1 MIKPKTSQDLFN
13 KIRSKFSNI
22 QLGDSEGNVTA
33 DPKSAVF
40 FDFEFS
46 EDSDN
51 FGRVSISLA
60 DGENM
65 KVFYNRGLVEKIDD
79 AARANWY
86 SFLKELK
93 DFAVQHQ
100 VSFDVRDITKNSL
113 TQQDFK
119 NLADVN
125 QTVNTD
131 DNMSEELNRLTK
143 LAGIP
148 VAESLTGT
156 KKSSYENLDK
166 TRLIIRHAQAV
177 DENVPGSRSRQ
188 INSLY
193 IENEQGERFKYPMK
207 HLAGARAMARH
218 VANGGVPH
226 DDFGKHI
233 IKMSEQIAQ
242 LNSFARYATNKDQL
256 NNSVGDIIEKSRL
269 KLENMRNYVK
279 NLSKQAHY
287 TKAKESFQP
296 TTIAE
301 LDDATRNSLRE
312 KFTLRH
318 LDDKVESALPLIH
331 SIMKEYDDK
340 DGEISP
346 PVDHS
351 AMVQSF
357 LANPEKKLVLRADP
371 AADKMLSVTK
381 FTNKNTM
388 LSSILSDIASRML
401 TRNDEEDRI
410 ANFASQV
417 ADDMGAEGAPFFKPD
432 ENYTRNK
439 KIAIQLAKRY
449 IDDYKKM
456 QQDPAY
462 ADEIRQDPGKF
473 APKKDRQGKAKGE
486 GEEFEKWANRVES
499 KVTEG
504 IHSLPDEDHA
514 GENFSKLKNV
524 MSKHFPVGTEAV
536 NAVSTLQS
544 LGFGDDDLFDQLGE
558 LADREGPDACACDTV
573 KNYIMNT
580 LLKSPNIQNY
590 YTPEQITA
598 LQDAASASDNRQG
611 KEANKSADH
620 FDTAMT
626 QTAMDSV
633 QEASDRPIMID
644 GKEVNLKTVEYEMQ
658 DVGDNIFDLQDA
670 RFTDGT
676 ELSDEQMEKLMVD
689 SNFNDWVQQD
699 HVQRGIESV
708 TVKEKDEPA
717 DVGLSPQ
724 AQDYGMGDEEK
735 EEVQKI
741 LDQNAESYQA
751 VLAGEGLI
759 TFGKLYRE
767 LLSYYMSNGEM
778 PYGVAKAREGDPEA
792 WIMDRLDSMGLLE
805 TMQKEEN
812 VNINDEYRF
821 RDWLKKTH
829 NKDVHQLTPQ
839 EYIVVSKQ
847 YRDEQGA
854 KTEGNEFAQAVQKAK
869 AAGMKP
875 GDKFKVGEKEYTLK
889 DAIELAGMQLEDFNF
904 TAESVGGGATVRQ
917 MTDLELA
924 NFLHTSVA
932 EVKKDR
938 EAAEEAAEELNQKY
952 ASDNESVKEDE
963 LAVLKKLSGI

>member
-46 EDSDN
+46 ENSDN
-51 FGRVSISLA
+51 FGRVSISIA
-60 DGENM
+60 DGESM
-65 KVFYNRGLVEKIDD
+65 KVFYNQGLVEKIDD
-79 AARANWY
+79 TTRADWY
-86 SFLKELK
+86 NFLKELK
-93 DFAVQHQ
+93 DFAVEHQ
-100 VSFDVRDITKNSL
+100 VSFDVRDITKSSL

-131 DNMSEELNRLTK
+131 DNMSEELKRITK

-166 TRLIIRHAQAV
+166 TRLIIRHARAV
-177 DENVPGSRSRQ
+177 DEDVPGARSRQ

-193 IENEQGERFKYPMK
+193 IENEQGERFKYPVK

-226 DDFGKHI
+226 DDFGQHI

-242 LNSFARYATNKDQL
+242 LNSFARYAANKDQL

-287 TKAKESFQP
+287 MKTKESFQP

-312 KFTLRH
+312 KFTLKH

-331 SIMKEYDDK
+331 SLMKEYDDR
-340 DGEISP
+340 DGEIP
-346 PVDHS
+346 APVNQS

-417 ADDMGAEGAPFFKPD
+417 ADDMGNEGAPFFKPD
-432 ENYTRNK
+432 ENYTKNK

-449 IDDYKKM
+449 IDDYKKI
-456 QQDPAY
+456 QQDPTY
-462 ADEIRQDPGKF
+462 ADEVRQDPSKF

-486 GEEFEKWANRVES
+486 SEEFEKWANRTES
-499 KVTEG
+499 KVNEG

-514 GENFSKLKNV
+514 GENFSKLKEL
-524 MSKHFPVGTEAV
+524 MSKHFPVGNEAV
-536 NAVSTLQS
+536 NAVSTLQG
-544 LGFGDDDLFDQLGE
+544 LGFGDDELFDQLGE
-558 LADREGPDACACDTV
+558 LADKEGPDACACDTV

-598 LQDAASASDNRQG
+598 LQDAASAADNRTDKAPAKQ
-611 KEANKSADH
+611 KEPAMAGEKSVA
-620 FDTAMT
+620 
-626 QTAMDSV
+626 
-633 QEASDRPIMID
+633 EASNESIMID
-644 GKEVNLKTVEYEMQ
+644 GKQVDLKTVEYEMQ
-658 DVGDNIFDLQDA
+658 DTGDNIFDLQDA
-670 RFTDGT
+670 KFVDGT
-676 ELSDEQMEKLMVD
+676 ELTDDQMEKLMVD
-689 SNFNDWVQQD
+689 ADFNDWVQTDYAQK
-699 HVQRGIESV
+699 GIESV
-708 TVKEKDEPA
+708 QEAPA
-717 DVGLSPQ
+717 VDTSDMTMAGI
-724 AQDYGMGDEEK
+724 GRGEK

-741 LDQNAESYQA
+741 LDQNSESYQA
-751 VLAGEGLI
+751 VMAGEDLI

-767 LLSYYMSNGEM
+767 LISYYMSNGEM
-778 PYGVAKAREGDPEA
+778 PYGVAKARDGDPET

-805 TMQKEEN
+805 TAQKEAEAS
-812 VNINDEYRF
+812 IDDQYRF
-821 RDWLKKTH
+821 RDWLKNTH
-829 NKDVHQLTPQ
+829 NKEVHALTPQ
-839 EYIVVSKQ
+839 EYIVISKQ
-847 YRDEQGA
+847 YRDEKAKQGA

-875 GDKFKVGEKEYTLK
+875 GDKFKVADNEYTLK
-889 DAIELAGMQLEDFNF
+889 DAIELAGMQLEDFDF
-904 TAESVGGGATVRQ
+904 TSESVDGGPTVRQ
-917 MTDLELA
+917 MSDLELA

-938 EAAEEAAEELNQKY
+938 EAAEEAAMEINQKY
-952 ASDNESVKEDE
+952 ASDNESIKEDE
-963 LAVLKKLSGI
+963 LAVIKRLSGI

>member
-33 DPKSAVF
+33 DPKLAVF

-46 EDSDN
+46 ENSDN

-79 AARANWY
+79 EARANWY

-143 LAGIP
+143 LAGVP

-256 NNSVGDIIEKSRL
+256 NNSVGDIIEKSKL

-287 TKAKESFQP
+287 MKTKESFQP

-417 ADDMGAEGAPFFKPD
+417 ADDMGNEGAPFFKPD
-432 ENYTRNK
+432 VNYTKNK

-462 ADEIRQDPGKF
+462 ADEIRQDPSKF
-473 APKKDRQGKAKGE
+473 APKKDRQGKTKEDIAQP
-486 GEEFEKWANRVES
+486 FENWANRVEA
-499 KVTEG
+499 KVNEG
-504 IHSLPDEDHA
+504 INSLPDEDHA
-514 GENFSKLKNV
+514 GEKFSKIKDL
-524 MSKHFPVGTEAV
+524 MSKHFPVGNEAV
-536 NAVSTLQS
+536 NSVSTLQA
-544 LGFGDDDLFDQLGE
+544 LGFGDDELFDQLGD
-558 LADREGPDACACDTV
+558 LADNEGPDACARQTV
-573 KNYIMNT
+573 RDYV
-580 LLKSPNIQNY
+580 LKMLAMPAAKKYYSPEEHSALTNAV
-590 YTPEQITA
+590 TA
-598 LQDAASASDNRQG
+598 NEKDFMQRQQPAMAGAESVAEAAG
-611 KEANKSADH
+611 K
-620 FDTAMT
+620 
-626 QTAMDSV
+626 
-633 QEASDRPIMID
+633 PIMID
-644 GKEVNLKTVEYEMQ
+644 GKQVDLNTVEYEMQ
-658 DVGDNIFDLQDA
+658 DTGDNIFDLQDA
-670 RFTDGT
+670 KFVDGT
-676 ELSDEQMEKLMVD
+676 ELTDDQMEKLMVD
-689 SNFNDWVQQD
+689 ADFNEWVQQD
-699 HVQRGIESV
+699 YVQRGIESV
-708 TVKEKDEPA
+708 QEAPDSI
-717 DVGLSPQ
+717 D
-724 AQDYGMGDEEK
+724 
-735 EEVQKI
+735 
-741 LDQNAESYQA
+741 DQ
-751 VLAGEGLI
+751 
-759 TFGKLYRE
+759 
-767 LLSYYMSNGEM
+767 
-778 PYGVAKAREGDPEA
+778 
-792 WIMDRLDSMGLLE
+792 
-805 TMQKEEN
+805 
-812 VNINDEYRF
+812 YRF
-821 RDWLKKTH
+821 RNWLRNTH

-839 EYIVVSKQ
+839 EYTVISKQ
-847 YRDEQGA
+847 YRDEKDTQGA

-875 GDKFKVGEKEYTLK
+875 GDKFKVADKEYTLK
-889 DAIELAGMQLEDFNF
+889 DAIELAGMQLEDFDF

-938 EAAEEAAEELNQKY
+938 EAAEEAAQEINQKY

-963 LAVLKKLSGI
+963 LAAIKRLSGI

>member
-22 QLGDSEGNVTA
+22 QLGDSAGNVTA

-46 EDSDN
+46 ENSDN
-51 FGRVSISLA
+51 FGRVSISIA
-60 DGENM
+60 DGKSM
-65 KVFYNRGLVEKIDD
+65 KVFYNQGLVEKIDD
-79 AARANWY
+79 AARADWY

-93 DFAVQHQ
+93 DFAVEHQ
-100 VSFDVRDITKNSL
+100 VSFDVRDITKSSL

-125 QTVNTD
+125 QTVNTE
-131 DNMSEELNRLTK
+131 DNMSEELNKLTR

-148 VAESLTGT
+148 VAEGLRGT

-166 TRLIIRHAQAV
+166 TRLIIRHAKAV
-177 DENVPGSRSRQ
+177 DESVPGARSRQ

-193 IENEQGERFKYPMK
+193 VENEQGERFKYPVK

-218 VANGGVPH
+218 VANSGVPH
-226 DDFGKHI
+226 DDFGQHI

-242 LNSFARYATNKDQL
+242 LNSFARYAANKDQL
-256 NNSVGDIIEKSRL
+256 NNSVGDIIEKSQL

-287 TKAKESFQP
+287 VKAKEGFQP

-312 KFTLRH
+312 KFTLKH

-331 SIMKEYDDK
+331 SLMKEYDDK
-340 DGEISP
+340 DGEIP
-346 PVDHS
+346 TPVDHS

-357 LANPEKKLVLRADP
+357 LANPEKKLILRADP
-371 AADKMLSVTK
+371 AADKMLKVTK

-417 ADDMGAEGAPFFKPD
+417 ADDMGNEGAPFFKPD
-432 ENYTRNK
+432 ENYTKNK

-456 QQDPAY
+456 QQDPTY
-462 ADEIRQDPGKF
+462 ADEIRQDPSKF
-473 APKKDRQGKAKGE
+473 APKKDRQGNVKGE
-486 GEEFEKWANRVES
+486 SEEFEKWANRTES
-499 KVTEG
+499 NVNEG

-514 GENFSKLKNV
+514 GENFSKLKEL
-524 MSKHFPVGTEAV
+524 MSKHFPVGNEAV
-536 NAVSTLQS
+536 NAVSTLQG
-544 LGFGDDDLFDQLGE
+544 LGFGDDALFDQLGE
-558 LADREGPDACACDTV
+558 LADKEGPDACACDTV
-573 KNYIMNT
+573 KDYIMNT

-598 LQDAASASDNRQG
+598 LQTAASASDNRTDKAPAKQ
-611 KEANKSADH
+611 
-620 FDTAMT
+620 TQPAM
-626 QTAMDSV
+626 AG
-633 QEASDRPIMID
+633 EASVAEASNESIMID
-644 GKEVNLKTVEYEMQ
+644 GKQVDLKTVEYEMQ
-658 DVGDNIFDLQDA
+658 DTGDNIFDLQGA
-670 RFTDGT
+670 KFTDGA
-676 ELSDEQMEKLMVD
+676 ELTDDQMEKLMVD
-689 SNFNDWVQQD
+689 ADFNEWVQQD
-699 HVQRGIESV
+699 YVQRGIESV

-751 VLAGEGLI
+751 VVAGENLI

-778 PYGVAKAREGDPEA
+778 PYGVAKARDGDPET

-805 TMQKEEN
+805 TVQKETH
-812 VNINDEYRF
+812 VNIDDEYRF
-821 RDWLKKTH
+821 RNWLKSTH

-839 EYIVVSKQ
+839 EYTVISKQ
-847 YRDEQGA
+847 YRDEQ
-854 KTEGNEFAQAVQKAK
+854 
-869 AAGMKP
+869 
-875 GDKFKVGEKEYTLK
+875 DKKK
-889 DAIELAGMQLEDFNF
+889 Q
-904 TAESVGGGATVRQ
+904 ESVGGGPTVTQ
-917 MTDLELA
+917 MSDLELA

-938 EAAEEAAEELNQKY
+938 EAAEEAAQEINQKY

-963 LAVLKKLSGI
+963 LATIKRLSGI

>member
-33 DPKSAVF
+33 EPQSAVF

-46 EDSDN
+46 ENSDN
-51 FGRVSISLA
+51 FGRISISIA
-60 DGENM
+60 DGKSM
-65 KVFYNRGLVEKIDD
+65 KVFYNQGLVEKIDD

-93 DFAVQHQ
+93 DFAVEHQ
-100 VSFDVRDITKNSL
+100 VSFDVRDITKSSL

-131 DNMSEELNRLTK
+131 NDMSEELNKLTR

-148 VAESLTGT
+148 VAESLRGT

-166 TRLIIRHAQAV
+166 TRLIIRHTQAV
-177 DENVPGSRSRQ
+177 DESVPGARSRQ

-193 IENEQGERFKYPMK
+193 IENAQGERFKYPMK
-207 HLAGARAMARH
+207 HLAGARAMTRH

-226 DDFGKHI
+226 DEFGQHI

-242 LNSFARYATNKDQL
+242 LNSFARYAANKDQL
-256 NNSVGDIIEKSRL
+256 NNSVGDIIEKSQL
-269 KLENMRNYVK
+269 KLENMRNYIK

-287 TKAKESFQP
+287 MKTKESFQP

-301 LDDATRNSLRE
+301 LDDATRDSLRE
-312 KFTLRH
+312 KFTLKH

-331 SIMKEYDDK
+331 SLMKEYDDK
-340 DGEISP
+340 DAMMSQP
-346 PVDHS
+346 VVDHS

-371 AADKMLSVTK
+371 AADNMLKVTK

-417 ADDMGAEGAPFFKPD
+417 ADDMGNEGAPFFKPD
-432 ENYTRNK
+432 ENYTKNK

-449 IDDYKKM
+449 IDDYKKI

-462 ADEIRQDPGKF
+462 ADEVRQDPSKF
-473 APKKDRQGKAKGE
+473 APKKDRQGKAKDE
-486 GEEFEKWANRVES
+486 SEEFEKWANRTES
-499 KVTEG
+499 KVNEG

-514 GENFSKLKNV
+514 GENFSKLKEL
-524 MSKHFPVGTEAV
+524 MSKHFPVGNEAV
-536 NAVSTLQS
+536 NAVSTLQG
-544 LGFGDDDLFDQLGE
+544 LGFGDDALFDQLGE
-558 LADREGPDACACDTV
+558 LADREGPEACACDTV
-573 KNYIMNT
+573 KDYIMNT

-598 LQDAASASDNRQG
+598 LQTAASASDNRTDKQPA
-611 KEANKSADH
+611 KQTEP
-620 FDTAMT
+620 AM
-626 QTAMDSV
+626 AG
-633 QEASDRPIMID
+633 EASVAEASNESIMID
-644 GKEVNLKTVEYEMQ
+644 GKQVDLNTVEYDMQ
-658 DVGDNIFDLQDA
+658 DTGDNIFDLQDA
-670 RFTDGT
+670 KFVDGT
-676 ELSDEQMEKLMVD
+676 ELTDDQMEKLMVD
-689 SNFNDWVQQD
+689 ADFNEFVQQD
-699 HVQRGIESV
+699 YAQRGIESV
-708 TVKEKDEPA
+708 QEAPDSI
-717 DVGLSPQ
+717 D
-724 AQDYGMGDEEK
+724 AQ
-735 EEVQKI
+735 
-741 LDQNAESYQA
+741 
-751 VLAGEGLI
+751 
-759 TFGKLYRE
+759 
-767 LLSYYMSNGEM
+767 
-778 PYGVAKAREGDPEA
+778 
-792 WIMDRLDSMGLLE
+792 
-805 TMQKEEN
+805 
-812 VNINDEYRF
+812 YRF
-821 RDWLKKTH
+821 RDWLKNTH
-829 NKDVHQLTPQ
+829 NKQVHQLTPQ
-839 EYIVVSKQ
+839 EYAVISKQ
-847 YRDEQGA
+847 YRDEQGT

-875 GDKFKVGEKEYTLK
+875 GDKFKVADKEYTLK
-889 DAIELAGMQLEDFNF
+889 DAIELAGLQLEDFDF
-904 TAESVGGGATVRQ
+904 ASESVGGGPTVTQ
-917 MTDLELA
+917 MSDLELA

-938 EAAEEAAEELNQKY
+938 EAAEEAAQEINQKY

-963 LAVLKKLSGI
+963 LAAIKRLSGI

>member
-13 KIRSKFSNI
+13 KIRSKFANI
-22 QLGDSEGNVTA
+22 QLGDSAGNVTA

-46 EDSDN
+46 ESSDN
-51 FGRVSISLA
+51 FGRVSISIA
-60 DGENM
+60 DGESM
-65 KVFYNRGLVEKIDD
+65 KVFYNQGLVEKIDD
-79 AARANWY
+79 TARADWY

-93 DFAVQHQ
+93 DFAVEHQ
-100 VSFDVRDITKNSL
+100 IGFDVRDITKNSL

-131 DNMSEELNRLTK
+131 DNMSEELNKLTK

-148 VAESLTGT
+148 VAESLRGT

-166 TRLIIRHAQAV
+166 TRLIIRHAKPV
-177 DENVPGSRSRQ
+177 DESVPGARSRQ

-193 IENEQGERFKYPMK
+193 IENSQGERFKYPMK

-226 DDFGKHI
+226 DDFGQHI

-242 LNSFARYATNKDQL
+242 LNSFSRYAANKDQL
-256 NNSVGDIIEKSRL
+256 NNSVGDIIEKSQL

-279 NLSKQAHY
+279 NLSKQTHY
-287 TKAKESFQP
+287 MKAKEGFQP
-296 TTIAE
+296 ATIAE

-312 KFTLRH
+312 KFTLKH

-331 SIMKEYDDK
+331 SIMKEYDDR
-340 DGEISP
+340 DGEMSP
-346 PVDHS
+346 PVDQS

-381 FTNKNTM
+381 FSNKNTM

-401 TRNDEEDRI
+401 TRNNEEDRI

-417 ADDMGAEGAPFFKPD
+417 ADDMGNEGAPFFKPD

-449 IDDYKKM
+449 IDDYRKM

-462 ADEIRQDPGKF
+462 ADEVRQDPSKF
-473 APKKDRQGKAKGE
+473 APKKDRQGRAKGE

-514 GENFSKLKNV
+514 GENFSKLKDV

-536 NAVSTLQS
+536 NAVTTLQS

-558 LADREGPDACACDTV
+558 LADKEGPDACACETV

-580 LLKSPNIQNY
+580 LLKSPNISNY

-598 LQDAASASDNRQG
+598 LQDAASASDNR
-611 KEANKSADH
+611 KEKEPNKSDDS
-620 FDTAMT
+620 FDYAMST
-626 QTAMDSV
+626 TKAPAESV
-633 QEASDRPIMID
+633 VKESDRPIMID
-644 GKEVNLKTVEYEMQ
+644 GKQVDLNTIEYEMQ
-658 DVGDNIFDLQDA
+658 DIGDNIYDLQGA
-670 RFTDGT
+670 KFVDGT

-689 SNFNDWVQQD
+689 MDFNDWVQQD
-699 HVQRGIESV
+699 HAERYADAMQEAPVDTSDMHIVGIGRG
-708 TVKEKDEPA
+708 
-717 DVGLSPQ
+717 
-724 AQDYGMGDEEK
+724 EK
-735 EEVQKI
+735 EEVQQI
-741 LDQNAESYQA
+741 LDRNKESYDA
-751 VLAGEGLI
+751 ILGGEDLI

-767 LLSYYMSNGEM
+767 LISYYMSNGEM
-778 PYGVAKAREGDPEA
+778 PYEVAKAREGDPEQ

-805 TMQKEEN
+805 TTQESQ
-812 VNINDEYRF
+812 VSIDDEYRF

-829 NKDVHQLTPQ
+829 NKEVGLLTPQ
-839 EYIVVSKQ
+839 EYIIVSKQ
-847 YRDEQGA
+847 YRDEQ
-854 KTEGNEFAQAVQKAK
+854 
-869 AAGMKP
+869 
-875 GDKFKVGEKEYTLK
+875 DKKK
-889 DAIELAGMQLEDFNF
+889 Q
-904 TAESVGGGATVRQ
+904 ESVGGGPTVSQ
-917 MTDLELA
+917 MSDLELA

-938 EAAEEAAEELNQKY
+938 EAAEEAAQEINQKY

-963 LAVLKKLSGI
+963 LAVIKRLSGI

>member
-13 KIRSKFSNI
+13 KIRSKFANI
-22 QLGDSEGNVTA
+22 QLGDSAGNVTA

-46 EDSDN
+46 ENSDN
-51 FGRVSISLA
+51 FGRVSISIA
-60 DGENM
+60 DGASM
-65 KVFYNRGLVEKIDD
+65 KVFYNQGLVEKVDD
-79 AARANWY
+79 EAKANWY

-93 DFAVQHQ
+93 DFAVEHQ
-100 VSFDVRDITKNSL
+100 VGFDVRDITKSSL

-125 QTVNTD
+125 QTVNTG
-131 DNMSEELNRLTK
+131 DNMSEELNRLTQ
-143 LAGIP
+143 LAGIT

-156 KKSSYENLDK
+156 KRSSYENLDK

-177 DENVPGSRSRQ
+177 DEDVPGARSRQ

-256 NNSVGDIIEKSRL
+256 NNSVGDIIDKSRL
-269 KLENMRNYVK
+269 KLENMRTYVK
-279 NLSKQAHY
+279 NMSKQAHY
-287 TKAKESFQP
+287 MKAKESFQP
-296 TTIAE
+296 VTIAE
-301 LDDATRNSLRE
+301 LDDETRNSLRE
-312 KFTLRH
+312 KFTLKH

-340 DGEISP
+340 DGDISTP

-371 AADKMLSVTK
+371 AADKMLRVTK

-417 ADDMGAEGAPFFKPD
+417 ADDMGNEGAPFFKPD
-432 ENYTRNK
+432 ENYTKNK

-456 QQDPAY
+456 QQEPAY
-462 ADEIRQDPGKF
+462 ADEVRQDPSKF
-473 APKKDRQGKAKGE
+473 APKKDRQGKAKE
-486 GEEFEKWANRVES
+486 DIAQPFENWANRVEA
-499 KVTEG
+499 KVNEG
-504 IHSLPDEDHA
+504 ISSLPDEDHA
-514 GENFSKLKNV
+514 GKDFSKLKDL
-524 MSKHFPVGTEAV
+524 MAKHFPVGNEAV
-536 NAVSTLQS
+536 NSVSTLQA
-544 LGFGDDDLFDQLGE
+544 LGFEDDELFDQLGD
-558 LADREGPDACACDTV
+558 LADQEGPDACARQTV
-573 KNYIMNT
+573 RDYVLKMLAMPAAKNFY
-580 LLKSPNIQNY
+580 SPEEHSAL
-590 YTPEQITA
+590 TTA
-598 LQDAASASDNRQG
+598 VTANEKDFMQSQQPAMA
-611 KEANKSADH
+611 EAY
-620 FDTAMT
+620 
-626 QTAMDSV
+626 
-633 QEASDRPIMID
+633 DRPIMID
-644 GKEVNLKTVEYEMQ
+644 GKEVDLNTVEYDMQ
-658 DVGDNIFDLQDA
+658 DTGDNIFDLQDA
-670 RFTDGT
+670 RFKDGT

-689 SNFNDWVQQD
+689 SDFNDWVRQD
-699 HVQRGIESV
+699 DIERRMESV
-708 TVKEKDEPA
+708 SVKEKDEPA
-717 DVGLSPQ
+717 DVGLSSQ
-724 AQDYGMGDEEK
+724 ARDYGTGEMDDEADD
-735 EEVQKI
+735 VQKI
-741 LDQNAESYQA
+741 LDQNPESTREW
-751 VLAGEGLI
+751 LAGESLI

-767 LLSYYMSNGEM
+767 LLSYYMSKGEM
-778 PYGVAKAREGDPEA
+778 PYDVAKAKSGDPEK
-792 WIMDRLDSMGLLE
+792 WIMDRLNKLGLAE
-805 TMQKEEN
+805 TLQKETN
-812 VNINDEYRF
+812 VNIDNEYRF
-821 RDWLKKTH
+821 RNWLKKTH
-829 NKDVHQLTPQ
+829 NKQVHELKPQ
-839 EYIVVSKQ
+839 EYAVISKQ
-847 YRDEQGA
+847 YRDEKDTQGA

-875 GDKFKVGEKEYTLK
+875 GDKFKVADKEYTLK

-904 TAESVGGGATVRQ
+904 AAESVGGGPTIRQ

-924 NFLHTSVA
+924 NFLNTTVA

-938 EAAEEAAEELNQKY
+938 EAAEEAAMEINQKY

-963 LAVLKKLSGI
+963 LSIIKRLSGI

>member
-1 MIKPKTSQDLFN
+1 
-13 KIRSKFSNI
+13 
-22 QLGDSEGNVTA
+22 
-33 DPKSAVF
+33 
-40 FDFEFS
+40 
-46 EDSDN
+46 
-51 FGRVSISLA
+51 
-60 DGENM
+60 
-65 KVFYNRGLVEKIDD
+65 
-79 AARANWY
+79 
-86 SFLKELK
+86 
-93 DFAVQHQ
+93 
-100 VSFDVRDITKNSL
+100 
-113 TQQDFK
+113 
-119 NLADVN
+119 
-125 QTVNTD
+125 
-131 DNMSEELNRLTK
+131 
-143 LAGIP
+143 
-148 VAESLTGT
+148 
-156 KKSSYENLDK
+156 
-166 TRLIIRHAQAV
+166 
-177 DENVPGSRSRQ
+177 
-188 INSLY
+188 
-193 IENEQGERFKYPMK
+193 
-207 HLAGARAMARH
+207 
-218 VANGGVPH
+218 
-226 DDFGKHI
+226 
-233 IKMSEQIAQ
+233 
-242 LNSFARYATNKDQL
+242 
-256 NNSVGDIIEKSRL
+256 
-269 KLENMRNYVK
+269 
-279 NLSKQAHY
+279 
-287 TKAKESFQP
+287 
-296 TTIAE
+296 
-301 LDDATRNSLRE
+301 
-312 KFTLRH
+312 
-318 LDDKVESALPLIH
+318 
-331 SIMKEYDDK
+331 
-340 DGEISP
+340 
-346 PVDHS
+346 
-351 AMVQSF
+351 
-357 LANPEKKLVLRADP
+357 
-371 AADKMLSVTK
+371 
-381 FTNKNTM
+381 M

-417 ADDMGAEGAPFFKPD
+417 ADDMGAEGSPFFKPD
-432 ENYTRNK
+432 ENYTKNK

-456 QQDPAY
+456 KQDPSY

-514 GENFSKLKNV
+514 GENFSKLKDV

-558 LADREGPDACACDTV
+558 LADKEGPDACACETV

-598 LQDAASASDNRQG
+598 LQDAASASDQRAE
-611 KEANKSADH
+611 KEPAMAGEQSVAEAADK
-620 FDTAMT
+620 
-626 QTAMDSV
+626 
-633 QEASDRPIMID
+633 PIMID
-644 GKEVNLKTVEYEMQ
+644 GKEVDLNTVEYEMQ

-670 RFTDGT
+670 RFKDGT

-689 SNFNDWVQQD
+689 SDFNDWVQQD
-699 HVQRGIESV
+699 NIERRMESV

-717 DVGLSPQ
+717 DVGMSPQ
-724 AQDYGMGDEEK
+724 ARDYGMGDEEK

-741 LDQNAESYQA
+741 LDQNAQSWQE
-751 VLAGEGLI
+751 VLAGENLI

-767 LLSYYMSNGEM
+767 LISYYMSNGEM
-778 PYGVAKAREGDPEA
+778 PYGVAKAREGDPEQ
-792 WIMDRLDSMGLLE
+792 WIMDRLNSIGLIE
-805 TMQKEEN
+805 TVQKENN

-829 NKDVHQLTPQ
+829 NKQVHELKPQ
-839 EYIVVSKQ
+839 EYAVISKQ
-847 YRDEQGA
+847 YRDEKETQGA

-889 DAIELAGMQLEDFNF
+889 DAIELAGMQLEDFDF

>member
-33 DPKSAVF
+33 DPKLAVF

-46 EDSDN
+46 ENSDN

-79 AARANWY
+79 EARANWY

-143 LAGIP
+143 LAGVP

-177 DENVPGSRSRQ
+177 DENVTGSRSRH

-287 TKAKESFQP
+287 MKTKESFQP

-417 ADDMGAEGAPFFKPD
+417 ADDMGNEGAPFFKPD
-432 ENYTRNK
+432 VNYTKNK

-462 ADEIRQDPGKF
+462 ADEIRQDPSKF
-473 APKKDRQGKAKGE
+473 APKKDRQGKTKEDIAQP
-486 GEEFEKWANRVES
+486 FENWANRVEA
-499 KVTEG
+499 KVNEG
-504 IHSLPDEDHA
+504 INSLPDEDHA
-514 GENFSKLKNV
+514 GEKFSKIKDL
-524 MSKHFPVGTEAV
+524 MSKHFPVGNEAV
-536 NAVSTLQS
+536 NSVSTLQA
-544 LGFGDDDLFDQLGE
+544 LGFGDDELFDQLGD
-558 LADREGPDACACDTV
+558 LADQEGPDACARQPVRDYV
-573 KNYIMNT
+573 
-580 LLKSPNIQNY
+580 LKMLAMPAAKKYYSPKEHSALTNAV
-590 YTPEQITA
+590 TA
-598 LQDAASASDNRQG
+598 NEKDFMKGQKSDDQ
-611 KEANKSADH
+611 

-633 QEASDRPIMID
+633 KEEPVDTSDMH
-644 GKEVNLKTVEYEMQ
+644 M
-658 DVGDNIFDLQDA
+658 A
-670 RFTDGT
+670 
-676 ELSDEQMEKLMVD
+676 
-689 SNFNDWVQQD
+689 
-699 HVQRGIESV
+699 GILH
-708 TVKEKDEPA
+708 
-717 DVGLSPQ
+717 G
-724 AQDYGMGDEEK
+724 EK

-741 LDQNAESYQA
+741 LDQNAESYKE
-751 VLAGEGLI
+751 VLAGENLM

-778 PYGVAKAREGDPEA
+778 PYGTVKGNDGDPEE
-792 WIMDRLDSMGLLE
+792 WIYNRLEQLGLME
-805 TMQKEEN
+805 MVQKEGS
-812 VNINDEYRF
+812 IDDEYKF

-829 NKDVHQLTPQ
+829 NKEVHELKPQ
-839 EYIVVSKQ
+839 EYAIISKQ

-854 KTEGNEFAQAVQKAK
+854 KNEGNEFAQAVQKAK

-889 DAIELAGMQLEDFNF
+889 DAIELAGMQLEDFDF

>member
-13 KIRSKFSNI
+13 KIRSKFANI
-22 QLGDSEGNVTA
+22 QLGDSAGNVTA
-33 DPKSAVF
+33 DPRAAVF

-46 EDSDN
+46 ENSDN
-51 FGRVSISLA
+51 FGRVSISIA
-60 DGENM
+60 DGESM
-65 KVFYNRGLVEKIDD
+65 KVFYNQGLVEKIDD
-79 AARANWY
+79 EARANWY

-93 DFAVQHQ
+93 DFAVEHQ
-100 VSFDVRDITKNSL
+100 VGFDVRDITKSSL

-125 QTVNTD
+125 QTVNTGD
-131 DNMSEELNRLTK
+131 SMSEELNRLTK

-156 KKSSYENLDK
+156 KRSSYENLDK

-177 DENVPGSRSRQ
+177 DEDVPGARSRQ

-269 KLENMRNYVK
+269 KLENMRTYVK

-287 TKAKESFQP
+287 MKAKESFQP

-301 LDDATRNSLRE
+301 LDDETRNSLRE
-312 KFTLRH
+312 KFTLKH

-331 SIMKEYDDK
+331 AIMKEYDDK
-340 DGEISP
+340 DGEMSP

-371 AADKMLSVTK
+371 AADKMLKVTK

-388 LSSILSDIASRML
+388 LTSILSDIASRML

-417 ADDMGAEGAPFFKPD
+417 ADDMGSEGAPFFKPD
-432 ENYTRNK
+432 EQYTKNK

-462 ADEIRQDPGKF
+462 ADEVRQDPSKF
-473 APKKDRQGKAKGE
+473 APKKDRQGKAKE
-486 GEEFEKWANRVES
+486 DLAQPFENWTNRVEA
-499 KVTEG
+499 KINEG
-504 IHSLPDEDHA
+504 ISSLPDEDHA
-514 GENFSKLKNV
+514 GKNFSKLKDL

-536 NAVSTLQS
+536 NSVSTLQS
-544 LGFGDDDLFDQLGE
+544 LGFDDDDLFDQLGD
-558 LADREGPDACACDTV
+558 LADKEGPDACARETV
-573 KNYIMNT
+573 RDYVLKMLAMPAAKNYY
-580 LLKSPNIQNY
+580 SPEEHSAL
-590 YTPEQITA
+590 TTA
-598 LQDAASASDNRQG
+598 VTSNEKDFMKGQS
-611 KEANKSADH
+611 KSADH

-633 QEASDRPIMID
+633 REAPAVDTSDMTMAGI
-644 GKEVNLKTVEYEMQ
+644 G
-658 DVGDNIFDLQDA
+658 
-670 RFTDGT
+670 
-676 ELSDEQMEKLMVD
+676 
-689 SNFNDWVQQD
+689 
-699 HVQRGIESV
+699 RG
-708 TVKEKDEPA
+708 
-717 DVGLSPQ
+717 
-724 AQDYGMGDEEK
+724 EK

-741 LDQNAESYQA
+741 LDQNAESWQK
-751 VLAGEGLI
+751 VLAGEDLI
-759 TFGKLYRE
+759 TFGRLYRE

-778 PYGVAKAREGDPEA
+778 PYEVAKAREGDPEE
-792 WIMDRLDSMGLLE
+792 WIMDRLSELGLIESL
-805 TMQKEEN
+805 
-812 VNINDEYRF
+812 DEDTGF
-821 RDWLKKTH
+821 AQWLKATH
-829 NKDVHQLTPQ
+829 NKEVSQLSAQ
-839 EYIVVSKQ
+839 EYATVSKQ
-847 YRDEQGA
+847 YRDAKAKEGT
-854 KTEGNEFAQAVQKAK
+854 KTEGNEFALAVQKAK

-875 GDKFKVGEKEYTLK
+875 GDKFKVGDKEYTLK
-889 DAIELAGMQLEDFNF
+889 DAIELAGMQLEDFDF
-904 TAESVGGGATVRQ
+904 AAESVGGGPTIRQ

-932 EVKKDR
+932 DVKKDR
-938 EAAEEAAEELNQKY
+938 EAAEEAAMEKNQEY

-963 LAVLKKLSGI
+963 LAIIKKLSGI

>member
-46 EDSDN
+46 ENSDN

-60 DGENM
+60 DGNHM

-79 AARANWY
+79 EARANWY
-86 SFLKELK
+86 GFLKELK

-100 VSFDVRDITKNSL
+100 VTFDVRDITKNSL

-125 QTVNTD
+125 QTVNTE

-143 LAGIP
+143 LAGMT

-156 KKSSYENLDK
+156 AKSSYENLDK

-218 VANGGVPH
+218 VANSGVPH

-242 LNSFARYATNKDQL
+242 LNSFSRYATNKDQL
-256 NNSVGDIIEKSRL
+256 NNSAGEIIEKSKL
-269 KLENMRNYVK
+269 KLENMRTYVK

-287 TKAKESFQP
+287 MKAKESFQP

-312 KFTLRH
+312 KFTLKH

-340 DGEISP
+340 DGEMSA

-357 LANPEKKLVLRADP
+357 LANPQKKLVLRADP
-371 AADKMLSVTK
+371 TADKMLKITK

-417 ADDMGAEGAPFFKPD
+417 ADDMGNEGAPFFKPD
-432 ENYTRNK
+432 ENYTKNK

-456 QQDPAY
+456 QQDPNY

-473 APKKDRQGKAKGE
+473 APKKDRQGKTKEDTAQP
-486 GEEFEKWANRVES
+486 FENWANRVEAR
-499 KVTEG
+499 VNEG
-504 IHSLPDEDHA
+504 ISSLPDEDHA
-514 GENFSKLKNV
+514 GEKFSKIKDL
-524 MSKHFPVGTEAV
+524 MSKHFPVGNEAV
-536 NAVSTLQS
+536 NSVSTLQA
-544 LGFGDDDLFDQLGE
+544 LGFGDDELFDQLGD
-558 LADREGPDACACDTV
+558 LADQEGPDACARQTV
-573 KNYIMNT
+573 RDYV
-580 LLKSPNIQNY
+580 LKMLSMPAANNY
-590 YTPEQITA
+590 YSPEELSALTNAVTA
-598 LQDAASASDNRQG
+598 NEKDFM
-611 KEANKSADH
+611 KSQQP
-620 FDTAMT
+620 AMAG
-626 QTAMDSV
+626 QESV
-633 QEASDRPIMID
+633 AEASSESIMID
-644 GKEVNLKTVEYEMQ
+644 GKQVDLKTVEYEMQ
-658 DVGDNIFDLQDA
+658 DTGDNIFDLQDA
-670 RFTDGT
+670 RFTDGA
-676 ELSDEQMEKLMVD
+676 ELTDDQMEKLMVD
-689 SNFNDWVQQD
+689 ADFNEWVQQD
-699 HVQRGIESV
+699 YVQRGIESV
-708 TVKEKDEPA
+708 QEAPDSI
-717 DVGLSPQ
+717 D
-724 AQDYGMGDEEK
+724 AQ
-735 EEVQKI
+735 
-741 LDQNAESYQA
+741 
-751 VLAGEGLI
+751 
-759 TFGKLYRE
+759 
-767 LLSYYMSNGEM
+767 
-778 PYGVAKAREGDPEA
+778 
-792 WIMDRLDSMGLLE
+792 
-805 TMQKEEN
+805 
-812 VNINDEYRF
+812 YRF
-821 RDWLKKTH
+821 RDWLKNTH
-829 NKDVHQLTPQ
+829 NKQVHQLTPQ
-839 EYIVVSKQ
+839 EYAVISKQ
-847 YRDEQGA
+847 YRDEEDTQGT

-869 AAGMKP
+869 AAGMKA
-875 GDKFKVGEKEYTLK
+875 GDKFKVADKEYTLK
-889 DAIELAGMQLEDFNF
+889 DAIELAGMQLEDFDF
-904 TAESVGGGATVRQ
+904 TPESVGGGPTIRQ
-917 MTDLELA
+917 MSDLELA

-938 EAAEEAAEELNQKY
+938 EAAEEAAMEINQKY
-952 ASDNESVKEDE
+952 SEDKPVKEDE
-963 LAVLKKLSGI
+963 LAAIKRLSGI

>member
-22 QLGDSEGNVTA
+22 QLGDSAGNVTA

-46 EDSDN
+46 ENSDN
-51 FGRVSISLA
+51 FGRVSISIA
-60 DGENM
+60 DGESM
-65 KVFYNRGLVEKIDD
+65 KVFYNQGLVEKIDD
-79 AARANWY
+79 TARADWY
-86 SFLKELK
+86 NFLKELK
-93 DFAVQHQ
+93 DFAVEHQ
-100 VSFDVRDITKNSL
+100 VSFDVRDITKSSL

-131 DNMSEELNRLTK
+131 DNMSEELNRLTR

-148 VAESLTGT
+148 VAESLRGT

-166 TRLIIRHAQAV
+166 TRLIIRHAKAV
-177 DENVPGSRSRQ
+177 DESVPGARSRQ

-193 IENEQGERFKYPMK
+193 IENAQGERFKYPMK

-233 IKMSEQIAQ
+233 ISMSEQIAQ
-242 LNSFARYATNKDQL
+242 LNSFARYAANKDQL

-287 TKAKESFQP
+287 MKTKESFQP

-312 KFTLRH
+312 KFTLKH

-331 SIMKEYDDK
+331 SIMKEYDDR

-371 AADKMLSVTK
+371 AADRMLSVTK
-381 FTNKNTM
+381 FNNKNTM

-417 ADDMGAEGAPFFKPD
+417 ADDMGNEGAPFFKPD

-449 IDDYKKM
+449 IDDYRKM

-462 ADEIRQDPGKF
+462 ADEVRQDPSKF

-486 GEEFEKWANRVES
+486 GEEFEKWANRTES

-514 GENFSKLKNV
+514 GEHFSKLKDI
-524 MSKHFPVGTEAV
+524 MSKHFPVGTEGV

-558 LADREGPDACACDTV
+558 LADQEGPDACACETV

-580 LLKSPNIQNY
+580 LLKSPNIKNY

-598 LQDAASASDNRQG
+598 LQDAASAADNRTD
-611 KEANKSADH
+611 KKDNKSDDS
-620 FDTAMT
+620 FDYAMST
-626 QTAMDSV
+626 TKAPAESV
-633 QEASDRPIMID
+633 VKESNRPIMID
-644 GKEVNLKTVEYEMQ
+644 GKQVDLNTIEYEMQ
-658 DVGDNIFDLQDA
+658 DVGDNIYDLQGA

-689 SNFNDWVQQD
+689 MNFNDWVQQD
-699 HVQRGIESV
+699 HAERHADAMQEAPVDTSDMSMAGI
-708 TVKEKDEPA
+708 
-717 DVGLSPQ
+717 GH
-724 AQDYGMGDEEK
+724 GEK
-735 EEVQKI
+735 EEVQQI
-741 LDQNAESYQA
+741 LNKHKADFDK
-751 VLAGEGLI
+751 VKAGDELMNHDN
-759 TFGKLYRE
+759 LYSE
-767 LLSYYMSNGEM
+767 LVSYYMSNGEM
-778 PYGVAKAREGDPEA
+778 PYAVAKAREGTPDT

-805 TMQKEEN
+805 TTQESQ
-812 VNINDEYRF
+812 VSIDDEYRF
-821 RDWLKKTH
+821 RDWLKNTH
-829 NKDVHQLTPQ
+829 NKEVHALTPQ
-839 EYIVVSKQ
+839 EYTVISKQ
-847 YRDEQGA
+847 YRDEQ
-854 KTEGNEFAQAVQKAK
+854 
-869 AAGMKP
+869 
-875 GDKFKVGEKEYTLK
+875 DKKK
-889 DAIELAGMQLEDFNF
+889 Q
-904 TAESVGGGATVRQ
+904 ESVGGEPTIRQ
-917 MTDLELA
+917 MSDLELA

-938 EAAEEAAEELNQKY
+938 EAAEEAAEEINQKY
-952 ASDNESVKEDE
+952 AKNESSVK
-963 LAVLKKLSGI
+963 LAEFKRLAGI

>member
-1 MIKPKTSQDLFN
+1 MIKQKTSQDLFN
-13 KIRSKFSNI
+13 KIRSKFANI
-22 QLGDSEGNVTA
+22 QLGDSSGNVTA

-46 EDSDN
+46 ENSDN
-51 FGRVSISLA
+51 FGRVSISIA
-60 DGENM
+60 DGESM
-65 KVFYNRGLVEKIDD
+65 KVFYNQGLVEKIDD
-79 AARANWY
+79 EARANWY

-93 DFAVQHQ
+93 DFAVEHQ
-100 VSFDVRDITKNSL
+100 VGFDVRDITKSSL

-125 QTVNTD
+125 QTVNTGD
-131 DNMSEELNRLTK
+131 SMSEELNRLTK

-177 DENVPGSRSRQ
+177 DEDVPGARSRQ

-269 KLENMRNYVK
+269 KLENMRTYVK
-279 NLSKQAHY
+279 NISKQAHY
-287 TKAKESFQP
+287 MKAKESFQP

-301 LDDATRNSLRE
+301 LDDETRNSLRE
-312 KFTLRH
+312 KFTLKH

-331 SIMKEYDDK
+331 AIMKEYDDK
-340 DGEISP
+340 DGEMSP

-371 AADKMLSVTK
+371 AADKMLKVTK

-417 ADDMGAEGAPFFKPD
+417 ADDMGNEGAPFFKPD

-462 ADEIRQDPGKF
+462 ADEVRQDPSKF
-473 APKKDRQGKAKGE
+473 APKKDRQGKAKE
-486 GEEFEKWANRVES
+486 DLTQPFENWTNRVEA
-499 KVTEG
+499 KVNEG
-504 IHSLPDEDHA
+504 ISSLPDEDHA
-514 GENFSKLKNV
+514 GENFSKLKDL

-536 NAVSTLQS
+536 NAVSTLQA
-544 LGFGDDDLFDQLGE
+544 LGFEDDELFDQLGD
-558 LADREGPDACACDTV
+558 LADKEGPDACARQTV
-573 KNYIMNT
+573 RDYVLKMLAMPAAKNYY
-580 LLKSPNIQNY
+580 SPEEHSALTTAVTANEKDFMKGQNK
-590 YTPEQITA
+590 TDDQ
-598 LQDAASASDNRQG
+598 
-611 KEANKSADH
+611 

-633 QEASDRPIMID
+633 QEAADRPIMID
-644 GKEVNLKTVEYEMQ
+644 GKEVDLNTVEYEMQ
-658 DVGDNIFDLQDA
+658 DTGDNVFDLQGA
-670 RFTDGT
+670 RFKDGT

-699 HVQRGIESV
+699 HIERRMESAP
-708 TVKEKDEPA
+708 VKEKDEPA
-717 DVGLSPQ
+717 DVGFSSQ
-724 AQDYGMGDEEK
+724 ARDYGVGNVEK

-741 LDQNAESYQA
+741 LDQNAESWQK
-751 VLAGEGLI
+751 VLAGEDLI

-767 LLSYYMSNGEM
+767 LVSYYMSNGEM
-778 PYGVAKAREGDPEA
+778 PYGVAKAREGDPEE
-792 WIMDRLDSMGLLE
+792 WIMDRLSELGLME
-805 TMQKEEN
+805 SIKEAN

-847 YRDEQGA
+847 YRDEQGT

-889 DAIELAGMQLEDFNF
+889 DAIELAGMQLEDFDF
-904 TAESVGGGATVRQ
+904 AAESVGGGATIRQ
-917 MTDLELA
+917 MSDLELA
-924 NFLHTSVA
+924 NFLNTSVA

-938 EAAEEAAEELNQKY
+938 EAAEEAAMEINQKY

-963 LAVLKKLSGI
+963 LAIIKRLSGI

>member
-22 QLGDSEGNVTA
+22 QLGDSAGNVTA

-46 EDSDN
+46 ENSDN
-51 FGRVSISLA
+51 FGRVSISIA
-60 DGENM
+60 DGESM
-65 KVFYNRGLVEKIDD
+65 KVFYNQGLVEKIDD
-79 AARANWY
+79 TARANWY
-86 SFLKELK
+86 NFLKELK
-93 DFAVQHQ
+93 DFAVEHQ
-100 VSFDVRDITKNSL
+100 VSFDVRDITKSSL

-131 DNMSEELNRLTK
+131 DNMSEELNKLTR

-148 VAESLTGT
+148 VAESLRGT

-166 TRLIIRHAQAV
+166 TRLIIRHAKAV
-177 DENVPGSRSRQ
+177 DESVPGARSRQ

-193 IENEQGERFKYPMK
+193 IENAQGERFKYPMK

-233 IKMSEQIAQ
+233 ISMSEQIAQ

-287 TKAKESFQP
+287 MKTKESFQP

-312 KFTLRH
+312 KFTLKH

-331 SIMKEYDDK
+331 SIMKEYDDR

-381 FTNKNTM
+381 FNNKNTM

-417 ADDMGAEGAPFFKPD
+417 ADDMGNEGAPFFKPD
-432 ENYTRNK
+432 ENYTKNK

-449 IDDYKKM
+449 IDDYRKM
-456 QQDPAY
+456 QQNPAY
-462 ADEIRQDPGKF
+462 ADEVRQDPSKF

-486 GEEFEKWANRVES
+486 GEEFEKWANRIES

-514 GENFSKLKNV
+514 GENFSKLKDV
-524 MSKHFPVGTEAV
+524 MSKHFPVGNEAV
-536 NAVSTLQS
+536 NAVSTLQG

-558 LADREGPDACACDTV
+558 LADKEGPDACACDTV

-598 LQDAASASDNRQG
+598 LQDAASAADQRAEKQPAMAGEESVA
-611 KEANKSADH
+611 EAADK
-620 FDTAMT
+620 
-626 QTAMDSV
+626 
-633 QEASDRPIMID
+633 PIIID
-644 GKEVNLKTVEYEMQ
+644 GKEVDLNTVEYEMQ
-658 DVGDNIFDLQDA
+658 DTGDNIFDLQDA
-670 RFTDGT
+670 KFKDGT

-689 SNFNDWVQQD
+689 MDFNEWVQQD

-708 TVKEKDEPA
+708 QEAPA
-717 DVGLSPQ
+717 VDTSDMTMAGI
-724 AQDYGMGDEEK
+724 GRGEK

-778 PYGVAKAREGDPEA
+778 PYGVAKARDGDPEA

-805 TMQKEEN
+805 TVQKETQ
-812 VNINDEYRF
+812 VNIDDEYRF
-821 RDWLKKTH
+821 RDWLKSTH
-829 NKDVHQLTPQ
+829 NKEVHALTPQ
-839 EYIVVSKQ
+839 EYTVISKQ
-847 YRDEQGA
+847 YRDE
-854 KTEGNEFAQAVQKAK
+854 KAK
-869 AAGMKP
+869 QTLA
-875 GDKFKVGEKEYTLK
+875 KE
-889 DAIELAGMQLEDFNF
+889 
-904 TAESVGGGATVRQ
+904 
-917 MTDLELA
+917 
-924 NFLHTSVA
+924 
-932 EVKKDR
+932 
-938 EAAEEAAEELNQKY
+938 
-952 ASDNESVKEDE
+952 NESVKEDE
-963 LAVLKKLSGI
+963 LATIKRLSGI

>member
-46 EDSDN
+46 ENSDN

-65 KVFYNRGLVEKIDD
+65 KVFYNQGLVEKIDD
-79 AARANWY
+79 TARADWY

-93 DFAVQHQ
+93 DFAVEHQ
-100 VSFDVRDITKNSL
+100 ISFDVRDITKNSL

-125 QTVNTD
+125 QTVNTG
-131 DNMSEELNRLTK
+131 DNMSEEIKRITK

-148 VAESLTGT
+148 VAESLKGT
-156 KKSSYENLDK
+156 KRSSYENLDK
-166 TRLIIRHAQAV
+166 TRLIIRHAKPV
-177 DENVPGSRSRQ
+177 DESVPGARSRQ

-193 IENEQGERFKYPMK
+193 IENSQGERFKYPMK

-226 DDFGKHI
+226 DDFGQHI

-242 LNSFARYATNKDQL
+242 LNSFARYAANKDQL
-256 NNSVGDIIEKSRL
+256 NNSVGDIIEKSQL

-279 NLSKQAHY
+279 NLSKQTHY
-287 TKAKESFQP
+287 MKAKEGFQP
-296 TTIAE
+296 ATIAE

-312 KFTLRH
+312 KFTLKH

-331 SIMKEYDDK
+331 SIMKEYDDR
-340 DGEISP
+340 DGAISP
-346 PVDHS
+346 PVDQS

-381 FTNKNTM
+381 FSNKNTM

-417 ADDMGAEGAPFFKPD
+417 ADDMGNEGAPFFKPD

-462 ADEIRQDPGKF
+462 ADEVRQDPSKF
-473 APKKDRQGKAKGE
+473 APKKDRQGRAKGE

-514 GENFSKLKNV
+514 GENFSKLKDV

-536 NAVSTLQS
+536 NAVTTLQG

-558 LADREGPDACACDTV
+558 LADREGPDACACETV

-598 LQDAASASDNRQG
+598 LQDAAAASDNRTD
-611 KEANKSADH
+611 KKDNKSDDS
-620 FDTAMT
+620 FDYALSTTKAP
-626 QTAMDSV
+626 AESV
-633 QEASDRPIMID
+633 VKESDRPIMID
-644 GKEVNLKTVEYEMQ
+644 GKQVDLNTIEYEMQ
-658 DVGDNIFDLQDA
+658 DTGDNIFDLQNA
-670 RFTDGT
+670 QFTDGT

-699 HVQRGIESV
+699 HAERHADAMQEAPAVDTSDMTMAGIGRG
-708 TVKEKDEPA
+708 
-717 DVGLSPQ
+717 
-724 AQDYGMGDEEK
+724 EK

-741 LDQNAESYQA
+741 LDQNAESWQE
-751 VLAGEGLI
+751 VLAGEDLI

-767 LLSYYMSNGEM
+767 LISYYMSNGEM
-778 PYGVAKAREGDPEA
+778 PYEVAKAREGDPEQ

-805 TMQKEEN
+805 TVQEDTGFANWLRNTHKKE
-812 VNINDEYRF
+812 VG
-821 RDWLKKTH
+821 
-829 NKDVHQLTPQ
+829 QLTPQ
-839 EYIVVSKQ
+839 EYAIVSKQ
-847 YRDEQGA
+847 YRDEQ
-854 KTEGNEFAQAVQKAK
+854 
-869 AAGMKP
+869 
-875 GDKFKVGEKEYTLK
+875 DKKK
-889 DAIELAGMQLEDFNF
+889 Q
-904 TAESVGGGATVRQ
+904 ESVGGGPTVSQ
-917 MTDLELA
+917 MSDLELA

-952 ASDNESVKEDE
+952 AGDNESVKEDE
-963 LAVLKKLSGI
+963 LAIIKKLSGI

>member
-33 DPKSAVF
+33 EPKSAVF

-46 EDSDN
+46 ENSDN
-51 FGRVSISLA
+51 FGRVSISIA
-60 DGENM
+60 DGETM
-65 KVFYNRGLVEKIDD
+65 KVFYNQGLVEKIDD
-79 AARANWY
+79 AARADWY
-86 SFLKELK
+86 NFLKELK
-93 DFAVQHQ
+93 DFAVEHQ
-100 VSFDVRDITKNSL
+100 VSFDVRDITKSSL

-131 DNMSEELNRLTK
+131 DNMSEELKRITK

-166 TRLIIRHAQAV
+166 TRLIIRHAKAV
-177 DENVPGSRSRQ
+177 DEDVPGARSRQ

-193 IENEQGERFKYPMK
+193 IENEQGERFKYPVK

-218 VANGGVPH
+218 VANSGVPH

-233 IKMSEQIAQ
+233 ISMSEQIAQ
-242 LNSFARYATNKDQL
+242 LNSFARYAANKDQL

-287 TKAKESFQP
+287 MKTKEGFQP

-312 KFTLRH
+312 KFTLKH

-331 SIMKEYDDK
+331 SLMQEYDDR
-340 DGEISP
+340 DGEIP
-346 PVDHS
+346 TTPVDHS

-357 LANPEKKLVLRADP
+357 LANPEKKLILRADP
-371 AADKMLSVTK
+371 AADKMLKVTK

-417 ADDMGAEGAPFFKPD
+417 ADDMGNEGAPFFKPD
-432 ENYTRNK
+432 ENYTKNK

-449 IDDYKKM
+449 IDDYKKI

-462 ADEIRQDPGKF
+462 ADEVRQDPSKF

-486 GEEFEKWANRVES
+486 SEEFEKWANRAES
-499 KVTEG
+499 KVNEG

-514 GENFSKLKNV
+514 GENFSKLKEL
-524 MSKHFPVGTEAV
+524 MSKHFPVGNEAV
-536 NAVSTLQS
+536 NAVSTLQG
-544 LGFGDDDLFDQLGE
+544 LGFGDDALFDQLGE

-573 KNYIMNT
+573 KDYIMNT

-590 YTPEQITA
+590 YTPEQIMA
-598 LQDAASASDNRQG
+598 LQTAASASDNRTDKAPAKQTEPAMARQESVA
-611 KEANKSADH
+611 EAANES
-620 FDTAMT
+620 
-626 QTAMDSV
+626 
-633 QEASDRPIMID
+633 IMID
-644 GKEVNLKTVEYEMQ
+644 GKQVDLKTVEYEMQ
-658 DVGDNIFDLQDA
+658 DTGDNIFDLQDA

-676 ELSDEQMEKLMVD
+676 ELTDDQMEKLMVD
-689 SNFNDWVQQD
+689 ADFNEWVQQD
-699 HVQRGIESV
+699 YVQRGIESV
-708 TVKEKDEPA
+708 QEESTQKPYISQGPDGMWHVLDKNGRAVFSSSSYDA
-717 DVGLSPQ
+717 
-724 AQDYGMGDEEK
+724 AQDHFKKNFDN
-735 EEVQKI
+735 
-741 LDQNAESYQA
+741 L
-751 VLAGEGLI
+751 
-759 TFGKLYRE
+759 
-767 LLSYYMSNGEM
+767 
-778 PYGVAKAREGDPEA
+778 
-792 WIMDRLDSMGLLE
+792 
-805 TMQKEEN
+805 QKEAEAS
-812 VNINDEYRF
+812 INDQYRF
-821 RDWLKKTH
+821 RDWLKNTH
-829 NKDVHQLTPQ
+829 NKEVHQLTPQ
-839 EYIVVSKQ
+839 EYTVISKQ
-847 YRDEQGA
+847 YRDEKDTQGT

-875 GDKFKVGEKEYTLK
+875 GDKFKVADKEYTLK
-889 DAIELAGMQLEDFNF
+889 DAIELAGMQLEDFDF
-904 TAESVGGGATVRQ
+904 TAESVGGGPNIRQ
-917 MTDLELA
+917 MSDLELA

-938 EAAEEAAEELNQKY
+938 EAAEEAAMEINQKY
-952 ASDNESVKEDE
+952 SEDKPVKEDE
-963 LAVLKKLSGI
+963 LAAIKRLSGI

>member
-33 DPKSAVF
+33 EPKSAVF

-46 EDSDN
+46 ENSDN
-51 FGRVSISLA
+51 FGRVSISIA
-60 DGENM
+60 DGETM
-65 KVFYNRGLVEKIDD
+65 KVFYNQGLVEKIDD
-79 AARANWY
+79 AARADWY
-86 SFLKELK
+86 NFLKELK
-93 DFAVQHQ
+93 DFAVEHQ
-100 VSFDVRDITKNSL
+100 VSFDVRDITKSSL

-131 DNMSEELNRLTK
+131 DNMSEELKRITK

-166 TRLIIRHAQAV
+166 TRLIIRHAKAV
-177 DENVPGSRSRQ
+177 DEDVPGARSRQ

-193 IENEQGERFKYPMK
+193 IENEQGERFKYPVK

-226 DDFGKHI
+226 DDFGQHI

-242 LNSFARYATNKDQL
+242 LNSFARYAANKDQL

-287 TKAKESFQP
+287 MKTKESFQP

-417 ADDMGAEGAPFFKPD
+417 ADDMGNEGAPFFKPD
-432 ENYTRNK
+432 VNYTKNK

-462 ADEIRQDPGKF
+462 ADEIRQDPSKF
-473 APKKDRQGKAKGE
+473 APKKDRQGKTKEDIAQP
-486 GEEFEKWANRVES
+486 FENWANRVEA
-499 KVTEG
+499 KVNEG
-504 IHSLPDEDHA
+504 INSLPDEDHA
-514 GENFSKLKNV
+514 GEKFSKIKDL
-524 MSKHFPVGTEAV
+524 MSKHFPVGNEAV
-536 NAVSTLQS
+536 NSVSTLQA
-544 LGFGDDDLFDQLGE
+544 LGFGDDELFDQLGD
-558 LADREGPDACACDTV
+558 LADNEGPDACARQTV
-573 KNYIMNT
+573 RDYV
-580 LLKSPNIQNY
+580 LKMLAMPAAKKYYSPKEHSALTNAV
-590 YTPEQITA
+590 TA
-598 LQDAASASDNRQG
+598 NEKDFMKGQKSDDQ
-611 KEANKSADH
+611 

-633 QEASDRPIMID
+633 KEEPVDTSDMH
-644 GKEVNLKTVEYEMQ
+644 M
-658 DVGDNIFDLQDA
+658 A
-670 RFTDGT
+670 
-676 ELSDEQMEKLMVD
+676 
-689 SNFNDWVQQD
+689 
-699 HVQRGIESV
+699 GILH
-708 TVKEKDEPA
+708 
-717 DVGLSPQ
+717 G
-724 AQDYGMGDEEK
+724 EK

-741 LDQNAESYQA
+741 LDQNAESYKE
-751 VLAGEGLI
+751 VLAGENLM

-778 PYGVAKAREGDPEA
+778 PYGTVKGNDGDPEE
-792 WIMDRLDSMGLLE
+792 WIYNRLEQLGLME
-805 TMQKEEN
+805 MVQKEGS
-812 VNINDEYRF
+812 IDDEYKF

-829 NKDVHQLTPQ
+829 NKEVHELKPQ
-839 EYIVVSKQ
+839 EYAIISKQ

-854 KTEGNEFAQAVQKAK
+854 KNEGNEFAQAVQKAK

-889 DAIELAGMQLEDFNF
+889 DAIELAGMQLEDFDF

>member
-13 KIRSKFSNI
+13 KIRSKFANI

-33 DPKSAVF
+33 DPKAAVF

-46 EDSDN
+46 ENSDN

-79 AARANWY
+79 EARANWY

-125 QTVNTD
+125 QAVNTGD
-131 DNMSEELNRLTK
+131 MSEELNRLTK

-156 KKSSYENLDK
+156 TKSSYENLDK
-166 TRLIIRHAQAV
+166 TRLIIRHARAV

-242 LNSFARYATNKDQL
+242 LNSFSRYASNKDQL

-279 NLSKQAHY
+279 NLSKQSHY
-287 TKAKESFQP
+287 IKAKESFQP
-296 TTIAE
+296 VTIAE

-318 LDDKVESALPLIH
+318 LDDKVESALPLIY
-331 SIMKEYDDK
+331 SIMKEYDDR
-340 DGEISP
+340 DGEMST
-346 PVDHS
+346 PVDQS

-381 FTNKNTM
+381 FSNKNTM

-417 ADDMGAEGAPFFKPD
+417 ADDMGAEGSPFFKPD
-432 ENYTRNK
+432 ENYTKNK

-462 ADEIRQDPGKF
+462 ANEIRQDPGKF
-473 APKKDRQGKAKGE
+473 APKKDRQGKAKE
-486 GEEFEKWANRVES
+486 DLAQPFENWTNRVEA
-499 KVTEG
+499 KVNEG
-504 IHSLPDEDHA
+504 ISSLPDEDHA
-514 GENFSKLKNV
+514 GKNFTKLKDL

-536 NAVSTLQS
+536 NSVSTLQS
-544 LGFGDDDLFDQLGE
+544 LGFDDDDLFDQLGD
-558 LADREGPDACACDTV
+558 LADKEGPDACARETV
-573 KNYIMNT
+573 RDYVLKMLAMPAAKNYY
-580 LLKSPNIQNY
+580 SPEEHSAL
-590 YTPEQITA
+590 TTA
-598 LQDAASASDNRQG
+598 VTSNEKDFMKGQS
-611 KEANKSADH
+611 KSADH

-633 QEASDRPIMID
+633 REAPAVDTSDMTMAGI
-644 GKEVNLKTVEYEMQ
+644 G
-658 DVGDNIFDLQDA
+658 
-670 RFTDGT
+670 
-676 ELSDEQMEKLMVD
+676 
-689 SNFNDWVQQD
+689 
-699 HVQRGIESV
+699 RG
-708 TVKEKDEPA
+708 
-717 DVGLSPQ
+717 
-724 AQDYGMGDEEK
+724 EK

-741 LDQNAESYQA
+741 LDQNAESWQK
-751 VLAGEGLI
+751 VLAGEDLI
-759 TFGKLYRE
+759 TFGRLYRE

-778 PYGVAKAREGDPEA
+778 PYGVVKAREGDPEE
-792 WIMDRLDSMGLLE
+792 WIMDRLSELGLMESLE
-805 TMQKEEN
+805 EDVGFAQ
-812 VNINDEYRF
+812 
-821 RDWLKKTH
+821 WLKATH
-829 NKDVHQLTPQ
+829 NIDVSQLTAQ
-839 EYIVVSKQ
+839 EYAIVSKR
-847 YRDEQGA
+847 YRDEKAKQGT
-854 KTEGNEFAQAVQKAK
+854 KTEGNEFALAVQKAK

-875 GDKFKVGEKEYTLK
+875 GDKFKVGDKEYTLK
-889 DAIELAGMQLEDFNF
+889 DAIELAGMQLEDFDF
-904 TAESVGGGATVRQ
+904 S
-917 MTDLELA
+917 
-924 NFLHTSVA
+924 
-932 EVKKDR
+932 
-938 EAAEEAAEELNQKY
+938 AEEAAIEKNQEY
-952 ASDNESVKEDE
+952 ASNNESVKQEE
-963 LAVLKKLSGI
+963 LAAIKKLAGI

>member
-46 EDSDN
+46 ENSDN

-60 DGENM
+60 DGNHM

-79 AARANWY
+79 EARANWY
-86 SFLKELK
+86 GFLKELK

-100 VSFDVRDITKNSL
+100 VTFDVRDITKNSL

-125 QTVNTD
+125 QTVNTE

-143 LAGIP
+143 LAGMT

-156 KKSSYENLDK
+156 AKSSYENLDK

-218 VANGGVPH
+218 VANSGVPH

-242 LNSFARYATNKDQL
+242 LNSFSRYATNKDQL
-256 NNSVGDIIEKSRL
+256 NNSAGEIIEKSKL
-269 KLENMRNYVK
+269 KLENMRTYVK

-287 TKAKESFQP
+287 MKAKESFQP

-312 KFTLRH
+312 KFTLKH

-340 DGEISP
+340 DGEMSA

-357 LANPEKKLVLRADP
+357 LANPQKKLVLRADP
-371 AADKMLSVTK
+371 TADKMLKITK

-417 ADDMGAEGAPFFKPD
+417 ADDMGNEGAPFFKPD
-432 ENYTRNK
+432 ENYTKNK

-456 QQDPAY
+456 QQDPNY

-473 APKKDRQGKAKGE
+473 APKKDRQGKTKEDTAQP
-486 GEEFEKWANRVES
+486 FENWANRVEAR
-499 KVTEG
+499 VNEG
-504 IHSLPDEDHA
+504 ISSLPDEDHA
-514 GENFSKLKNV
+514 GEKFSKIKDL
-524 MSKHFPVGTEAV
+524 MSKHFPVGNEAV
-536 NAVSTLQS
+536 NSVSTLQA
-544 LGFGDDDLFDQLGE
+544 LGFGDDELFDQLGD
-558 LADREGPDACACDTV
+558 LADQEGPDACARQTV
-573 KNYIMNT
+573 RDYV
-580 LLKSPNIQNY
+580 LKMLSMPAANNY
-590 YTPEQITA
+590 YSPEELSALTNAVTA
-598 LQDAASASDNRQG
+598 NEKDFM
-611 KEANKSADH
+611 KSQQP
-620 FDTAMT
+620 AMAG
-626 QTAMDSV
+626 QESV
-633 QEASDRPIMID
+633 AEASSESIMID
-644 GKEVNLKTVEYEMQ
+644 GKQVDLKTVEYEMQ
-658 DVGDNIFDLQDA
+658 DTGDNIFDLQGA
-670 RFTDGT
+670 RFTDGA
-676 ELSDEQMEKLMVD
+676 ELTDDQMEKLMVD
-689 SNFNDWVQQD
+689 ADFNEWVQQD
-699 HVQRGIESV
+699 YVQRGIESV
-708 TVKEKDEPA
+708 QEAPDSI
-717 DVGLSPQ
+717 D
-724 AQDYGMGDEEK
+724 AQ
-735 EEVQKI
+735 
-741 LDQNAESYQA
+741 
-751 VLAGEGLI
+751 
-759 TFGKLYRE
+759 
-767 LLSYYMSNGEM
+767 
-778 PYGVAKAREGDPEA
+778 
-792 WIMDRLDSMGLLE
+792 
-805 TMQKEEN
+805 
-812 VNINDEYRF
+812 YRF
-821 RDWLKKTH
+821 RDWLKNTH
-829 NKDVHQLTPQ
+829 NKQVHQLTPQ
-839 EYIVVSKQ
+839 EYAVISKQ
-847 YRDEQGA
+847 YRDEEDTQGT

-869 AAGMKP
+869 AAGMKA
-875 GDKFKVGEKEYTLK
+875 GDKFKVADKEYTLK
-889 DAIELAGMQLEDFNF
+889 DAIELAGMQLEDFDF
-904 TAESVGGGATVRQ
+904 TPESVGGGPTIRQ
-917 MTDLELA
+917 MSDLELA

-938 EAAEEAAEELNQKY
+938 EAAEEAAMEINQKY
-952 ASDNESVKEDE
+952 SEDKPVKEDE
-963 LAVLKKLSGI
+963 LAAIKRLSGI